1 MKTTILFTGSPGS
14 GKTILI
20 RNVISRLS
28 MPVGGFYTQE
38 IRQTGVRKGFGIVTL
53 DGQHGLLAHVNNQSR
68 HRVGKYGVDID
79 ALEGLALPAIVD
91 AAAKR
96 WLVIIDEIRPME
108 ILSAYFCQAVLEIL
122 DGRASVLG
130 SIVQRSMPFTDPV
143 KATPGVT
150 LLEVRR
156 EDRLRLVQQLL
167 NSY

>member
-96 WLVIIDEIRPME
+96 WL
-108 ILSAYFCQAVLEIL
+108 
-122 DGRASVLG
+122 GSVD
-130 SIVQRSMPFTDPV
+130 I
-143 KATPGVT
+143 
-150 LLEVRR
+150 
-156 EDRLRLVQQLL
+156 
-167 NSY
+167 